1 MSVTTYTVNESIA
14 TITMN
19 RPEVKNAID
28 EEMHRELY
36 DAFTKANED
45 DAVRVIVLTGLP
57 GSFSSGADLKSIPV
71 DNLSSMDYGDYLHRT
86 YNRLLRFMDTIQ
98 KPIVA
103 YINGVAAG
111 AGLSIALACDYRI
124 ATTESKFALSFLKI
138 GLVPD
143 AGASYYLPRLIGLG
157 RAMEFALGEV
167 ITAEEAYRIG
177 LVTKLSDDANDF
189 VARLSKYPT
198 LAFGL
203 MKENM
208 KKGLEQPLS
217 EVLELEVTAQRQAGQ
232 TKEHHMA
239 VQAFLQKRK

>member
-36 DAFTKANED
+36 EAFTKANED
-45 DAVRVIVLTGLP
+45 DTVRVIVLTGLP

-71 DNLSSMDYGDYLHRT
+71 DNLASMDYGDYLHRT
-86 YNRLLRFMDTIQ
+86 YNRLLRYMDTIQ

-124 ATTESKFALSFLKI
+124 ATSESKFALSFMKI

-167 ITAEEAYRIG
+167 ISAEEAYRIG
-177 LVTKLSDDANDF
+177 LVTKLSDDANEF

-208 KKGLEQPLS
+208 KKGFEQPLS
-217 EVLELEVTAQRQAGQ
+217 DVLELEVTAQRQAGQ
-232 TKEHHMA
+232 TKEHHAA